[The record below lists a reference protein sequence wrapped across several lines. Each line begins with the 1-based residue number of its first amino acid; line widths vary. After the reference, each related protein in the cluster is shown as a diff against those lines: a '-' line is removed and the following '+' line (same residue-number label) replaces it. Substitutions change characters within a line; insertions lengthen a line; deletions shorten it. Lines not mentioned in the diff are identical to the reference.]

1 MSKFI
6 DEVDQ
11 LLQAPT
17 KMDRTILKLVPWD
30 VWAALAVAAMV
41 LALAAFDQSPLLKV
55 VLVGIALWVAYLAMQ
70 NGPRYRD

>member
-6 DEVDQ
+6 DEVES
-11 LLQAPT
+11 AVAGSN
-17 KMDRTILKLVPWD
+17 KMDRTILKRVPWD

-41 LALAAFDQSPLLKV
+41 LALSAFDQSPLLKV
-55 VLVGIALWVAYLAMQ
+55 VLVGTALWVVYLAMQ